1 MTISATSALRD
12 RLSLELADMPRP
24 RGVSRGSGTLISN
37 AELARIFNEIADML
51 EIMGEVVYKAVAY
64 RRVADAVERYP
75 QDVSALYRSGTPPKL
90 PGAGAALSAK
100 LAELSET
107 GSLEYHERLRAQVP
121 TELLE
126 LLRVPGVGPR
136 TVRLVWTELGIGTLE
151 ELRVA
156 AETGRL
162 RGLKGLSTRTEERI
176 LEEMGRIERR
186 DTRLLLHDADRL
198 VEGLIEH
205 LRAVKG
211 VRDITPAGSLRRRR
225 LTIGDLDVL
234 AAVDDPA
241 AVIAALDGLPEV
253 ERVLSAGTDKSS
265 ILLRDGPQVDLM
277 VCPPAAWGTHLVHFT
292 GNKDHN
298 IGLRGRALDRGLSLS
313 EKGFKVIDTGELLL
327 DATEEAVYARLDLPW
342 IAPELRE
349 GDGEI
354 EAALA
359 GTLPTLVTRPELRG
373 DTHTHSDWTDGV
385 DSIETMARAARAAGH
400 EWIVLTDH
408 SPSLGVARGLT
419 PDRVDDQ
426 RAEIA
431 RLNTELAPFRILHG
445 TELEVRADG
454 ALDYPD
460 AMLER
465 FDVVIASM
473 HTARSQPDDQLMRRA
488 LSAVQHPHVD
498 VLAHPTGRIVNRRDA
513 INLDWPRLFE
523 AAARCGTAL
532 EINGSPR
539 LDLDDQL
546 ARAAGRAGVRLTLA
560 SDAHRTEELDQLD
573 YALDVARRAWLGP
586 DQLLGTRTADE
597 LLEML
602 T

>member
-1 MTISATSALRD
+1 
-12 RLSLELADMPRP
+12 MPRP

-37 AELARIFNEIADML
+37 AELARVFNEIADML
-51 EIMGEVVYKAVAY
+51 EILGEVVYKAVAY

-75 QDVSALYRSGTPPKL
+75 QDVSELYRAATPPKL

-107 GSLEYHERLRAQVP
+107 GRLEYHERLRAQVP

-136 TVRLVWTELGIGTLE
+136 TVRLVWTELGIATLE
-151 ELRVA
+151 ELRAA

-162 RGLKGLSTRTEERI
+162 RGLKGLSARAEERI

-186 DTRLLLHDADRL
+186 DRRLLLHDADRL
-198 VEGLIEH
+198 VGALVEH
-205 LRAVKG
+205 LREVKG
-211 VRDITPAGSLRRRR
+211 VRQITAAGSLRRRR
-225 LTIGDLDVL
+225 HTIGDLDML
-234 AAVDDPA
+234 AAVDDAA
-241 AVIAALDGLPEV
+241 AVIAALDALPEV

-298 IGLRGRALDRGLSLS
+298 IALRGRALDRGLSLS
-313 EKGFKVIDTGELLL
+313 EKGFKVIETGELLL
-327 DATEEAVYARLDLPW
+327 DATEEEVYERLDLPW
-342 IAPELRE
+342 IPAELRE

-359 GTLPTLVTRPELRG
+359 GRLPTLVTRGDVRG

-385 DSIETMARAARAAGH
+385 DSIEVMARAGRAAGH
-400 EWIVLTDH
+400 EWMVLTDH
-408 SPSLGVARGLT
+408 SPSLGVTRGLL
-419 PDRVDDQ
+419 PDRVEEQ

-454 ALDYPD
+454 SLDYAD
-460 AMLER
+460 ALLAR

-473 HTARSQPDDQLMRRA
+473 HTARSQPTEQLMARA
-488 LSAVQHPHVD
+488 LAAVEHPHVD
-498 VLAHPTGRIVNRRDA
+498 VLAHPTGRIVNRRDP
-513 INLDWPRLFE
+513 ITLDWPRLFE
-523 AAARCGTAL
+523 AAARSGTAL

-546 ARAAGRAGVRLTLA
+546 ARAAARAGARLTVA

-573 YALDVARRAWLGP
+573 YAVDVARRAWIEP
-586 DQLLGTRTADE
+586 AQLLGTRSAAD
-597 LLEML
+597 LLRL
-602 T
+602 LA